1 MPRKCPPGTICIE
14 NITLIFL
21 IIVIIFCVY
30 LFNKIKSSES
40 LLYQTFNAPK
50 IESNYYRHNISQTT
64 PESVFADP
72 HTMPQRETRPFY
84 TKDTTDPR
92 GIPINVKTQGYDAP
106 FRQVG
111 ILTRNNGGET
121 ILPLMG
127 RPLQTNRDKHQFYT
141 MNDKNHM
148 IKLPISKNG
157 RSCTGEYGCDDLF
170 NGDSVYVEGY
180 KDSFKVTMYENSSPK
195 YIPFV

>member
-1 MPRKCPPGTICIE
+1 MGRKCPRGTICIE

-21 IIVIIFCVY
+21 IIIIFFAVY
-30 LFNKIKSSES
+30 LFNKIKDNKVIIMQQQRPPMVNHIQQNDS
-40 LLYQTFNAPK
+40 FPK
-50 IESNYYRHNISQTT
+50 
-64 PESVFADP
+64 SVFLDP
-72 HTMPQRETRPFY
+72 HVMPVRETRAY
-84 TKDTTDPR
+84 TKDMTDPR
-92 GIPINVKTQGYDAP
+92 GIPINIRTQGVDAP

-111 ILTRNNGGET
+111 ILTRNGNGET

-157 RSCTGEYGCDDLF
+157 RSCSAEYGCDEIF
-170 NGDSVYVEGY
+170 NGDTVYIEGY
-180 KDSFKVTMYENSSPK
+180 NDSFKATIYENNVPE
-195 YIPFV
+195 YIPFI

>member
-1 MPRKCPPGTICIE
+1 MGRKCPPGTICIE
-14 NITLIFL
+14 NIKIIFL
-21 IIVIIFCVY
+21 IIIIFFA
-30 LFNKIKSSES
+30 LFFFNKINDNKVIVM
-40 LLYQTFNAPK
+40 QQRPNVQ
-50 IESNYYRHNISQTT
+50 NIPQNNF
-64 PESVFADP
+64 PQNVFLDP
-72 HTMPQRETRPFY
+72 HVMPVRETRAY
-84 TKDTTDPR
+84 TKDMTDPR
-92 GIPINVKTQGYDAP
+92 GLPINIRTQGDDAP

-170 NGDSVYVEGY
+170 NGDTVYVEGY
-180 KDSFKVTMYENSSPK
+180 KDSFKVTMYESNVQR
-195 YIPFV
+195 YIPFL

>member
-21 IIVIIFCVY
+21 IGVVIFGVY
-30 LFNKIKSSES
+30 LYNRINDQKVVIMQQPNNIIYQKS
-40 LLYQTFNAPK
+40 N
-50 IESNYYRHNISQTT
+50 NY
-64 PESVFADP
+64 PENVFSDP
-72 HTMPQRETRPFY
+72 HVMPQRERRAFTN
-84 TKDTTDPR
+84 DMTDPR
-92 GIPINVKTQGYDAP
+92 GIPVNVKTQGVDAA

-157 RSCTGEYGCDDLF
+157 KSCTGEYGCDDLF

-180 KDSFKVTMYENSSPK
+180 KDSFKVTMYENSGMR

>member
-1 MPRKCPPGTICIE
+1 MGRKCPPGTICIE
-14 NITLIFL
+14 NITIIFL
-21 IIVIIFCVY
+21 IIVIFFAVY
-30 LFNKIKSSES
+30 LFNRIKDNKVIVM
-40 LLYQTFNAPK
+40 QQRP
-50 IESNYYRHNISQTT
+50 IIQNIPQNNNF
-64 PESVFADP
+64 PQSVFLDP
-72 HTMPQRETRPFY
+72 HVMPVRETRAY
-84 TKDTTDPR
+84 TKDMTDPR
-92 GIPINVKTQGYDAP
+92 GLPINIRTQGVDAP

-157 RSCTGEYGCDDLF
+157 RSCTGEYGCNDLF
-170 NGDSVYVEGY
+170 NGDTVYVEGY
-180 KDSFKVTMYENSSPK
+180 KDSFKVTMYESNALR

>member
-1 MPRKCPPGTICIE
+1 MGRKCPRGTICIE

-21 IIVIIFCVY
+21 IILIFFAVY
-30 LFNKIKSSES
+30 LFNKIKDNKVIIMQQRPSMVNHI
-40 LLYQTFNAPK
+40 QRNDNFPK
-50 IESNYYRHNISQTT
+50 
-64 PESVFADP
+64 SVFLDP
-72 HTMPQRETRPFY
+72 HVMPVRETSAY
-84 TKDTTDPR
+84 TKDMTDPR
-92 GIPINVKTQGYDAP
+92 GIPINIRTQGVDAP

-111 ILTRNNGGET
+111 ILTRNGNGET

-157 RSCTGEYGCDDLF
+157 RSCTGEYGCNDLF
-170 NGDSVYVEGY
+170 NGDPVYVEGY
-180 KDSFKVTMYENSSPK
+180 KDAFKVTMYESNVQR

>member
-1 MPRKCPPGTICIE
+1 MGRKCPPGTICIE
-14 NITLIFL
+14 NITIIFL
-21 IIVIIFCVY
+21 IIVIFFAVY
-30 LFNKIKSSES
+30 LFNRIKDNKVIVM
-40 LLYQTFNAPK
+40 QQRP
-50 IESNYYRHNISQTT
+50 IVQNIPQNNNF
-64 PESVFADP
+64 PQSVFLDP
-72 HTMPQRETRPFY
+72 HVMPVRETRAY
-84 TKDTTDPR
+84 TKDMTDPR
-92 GIPINVKTQGYDAP
+92 GLPINIRTQGVDAP

-157 RSCTGEYGCDDLF
+157 RSCTGEYGCNDLF
-170 NGDSVYVEGY
+170 NGDTVYVEGY
-180 KDSFKVTMYENSSPK
+180 KDSFKVTMYESNVPR

>member
-1 MPRKCPPGTICIE
+1 MGRKCPNGTICIE

-21 IIVIIFCVY
+21 IILIFFAVY
-30 LFNKIKSSES
+30 LFNQIKNNKIIIMR
-40 LLYQTFNAPK
+40 QNQPQPQH
-50 IESNYYRHNISQTT
+50 IQQPRIVPGIHNLS
-64 PESVFADP
+64 SVFLDP
-72 HTMPQRETRPFY
+72 HAMPERQRMY
-84 TKDTTDPR
+84 TKDMTDPR
-92 GIPINVKTQGYDAP
+92 GIPINVRTQGVDVP
-106 FRQVG
+106 FSQVG
-111 ILTRNNGGET
+111 ILTRNGNGET

-148 IKLPISKNG
+148 VKLPISKNG

-170 NGDSVYVEGY
+170 NGDTVYVEGY
-180 KDSFKVTMYENSSPK
+180 KDAFKVTMYESNMPR

>member
-1 MPRKCPPGTICIE
+1 MGRKCPPGTICIE
-14 NITLIFL
+14 NITIIFL
-21 IIVIIFCVY
+21 IIIIFFAVF
-30 LFNKIKSSES
+30 LFNKINDNKVIVM
-40 LLYQTFNAPK
+40 QQRPNVQ
-50 IESNYYRHNISQTT
+50 NIPQNNF
-64 PESVFADP
+64 PQNVFLDP
-72 HTMPQRETRPFY
+72 HVMPVRETRAY
-84 TKDTTDPR
+84 TKDMTDPR
-92 GIPINVKTQGYDAP
+92 GLPINIRTQGDDAP

-170 NGDSVYVEGY
+170 NGDTVYVEGY
-180 KDSFKVTMYENSSPK
+180 KDSFKVTMYESNVQR
-195 YIPFV
+195 YIPFL

>member
-21 IIVIIFCVY
+21 IGVVIFGVFLYNRIQS
-30 LFNKIKSSES
+30 NKIIVMQQPQPSNIQQQNNKSS
-40 LLYQTFNAPK
+40 F
-50 IESNYYRHNISQTT
+50 
-64 PESVFADP
+64 PESVFLDP
-72 HTMPQRETRPFY
+72 HVMPVRDRRAY
-84 TKDTTDPR
+84 TKDMTDPR
-92 GIPINVKTQGYDAP
+92 GIPINVRTQGVDAA

-111 ILTRNNGGET
+111 ILTRNGNGET

-141 MNDKNHM
+141 MNDKNNM
-148 IKLPISKNG
+148 IKLPVSKNG
-157 RSCTGEYGCDDLF
+157 KSCTGEYGCDDLY
-170 NGDSVYVEGY
+170 NGDTVYVEGY
-180 KDSFKVTMYENSSPK
+180 KDSFKVTVYENNALR

>member
-21 IIVIIFCVY
+21 IAVVIFGVY
-30 LFNKIKSSES
+30 LYNRINDQKVVVMQQPQPNNIVYQKSS
-40 LLYQTFNAPK
+40 
-50 IESNYYRHNISQTT
+50 NYPQN
-64 PESVFADP
+64 VFSDP
-72 HTMPQRETRPFY
+72 HVMPQRERRPF
-84 TKDTTDPR
+84 TKDMTDPR
-92 GIPINVKTQGYDAP
+92 GIPINIKTQGFDAE

-141 MNDKNHM
+141 MNDKNNM

-157 RSCTGEYGCDDLF
+157 KSCTGEYGCDDLF

-180 KDSFKVTMYENSSPK
+180 KDSFNVTMYENSGMR
-195 YIPFV
+195 YIPFI

>member
-1 MPRKCPPGTICIE
+1 MARKCPPGTICIE

-21 IIVIIFCVY
+21 IVVVIFGVF
-30 LFNKIKSSES
+30 LFNRMRENRVV
-40 LLYQTFNAPK
+40 LLQPK
-50 IESNYYRHNISQTT
+50 QQQQLPPKEDRY
-64 PESVFADP
+64 PESVFFNP
-72 HTMPQRETRPFY
+72 HVIPLRENRAF
-84 TKDTTDPR
+84 TKDMTDPR
-92 GIPINVKTQGYDAP
+92 GIPINIRTQGVDAP
-106 FRQVG
+106 FRQIG

-127 RPLQTNRDKHQFYT
+127 RPLQTNRNKHQFYT

-148 IKLPISKNG
+148 IKLPISING
-157 RSCTGEYGCDDLF
+157 KSCTGEYGCDDLF

-180 KDSFKVTMYENSSPK
+180 KDSFKVTMYESNLPK

>member
-1 MPRKCPPGTICIE
+1 MGRKCPRGTICIE

-21 IIVIIFCVY
+21 IIIIFFAVY
-30 LFNKIKSSES
+30 LFNKIKDNKVIIM
-40 LLYQTFNAPK
+40 QQQRPPMVNNIQQNDNFPK
-50 IESNYYRHNISQTT
+50 
-64 PESVFADP
+64 SVFLDP
-72 HTMPQRETRPFY
+72 HVMPVRETRAY
-84 TKDTTDPR
+84 TKDMTDPR
-92 GIPINVKTQGYDAP
+92 GIPINIRTQGVDAP

-111 ILTRNNGGET
+111 ILTRNGNGET

-148 IKLPISKNG
+148 IKLPISKSG

-180 KDSFKVTMYENSSPK
+180 KDAFKVTMYESNMPR

>member
-1 MPRKCPPGTICIE
+1 MP
-14 NITLIFL
+14 
-21 IIVIIFCVY
+21 V
-30 LFNKIKSSES
+30 
-40 LLYQTFNAPK
+40 
-50 IESNYYRHNISQTT
+50 
-64 PESVFADP
+64 
-72 HTMPQRETRPFY
+72 RETRAY
-84 TKDTTDPR
+84 TKDMTDPR
-92 GIPINVKTQGYDAP
+92 GLPINIRTQGVDAP
-106 FRQVG
+106 IRQVG

-170 NGDSVYVEGY
+170 NGDTVYVEGY
-180 KDSFKVTMYENSSPK
+180 KDSFKVTMYESNVPR
-195 YIPFV
+195 YIQFV

>member
-1 MPRKCPPGTICIE
+1 MGRKCPPGTICIE
-14 NITLIFL
+14 NITIIFL
-21 IIVIIFCVY
+21 IVIIFFAVY
-30 LFNKIKSSES
+30 LFNKIKDNKVIVM
-40 LLYQTFNAPK
+40 QQRP
-50 IESNYYRHNISQTT
+50 IVQNIPQNNF
-64 PESVFADP
+64 PQNVFLDP
-72 HTMPQRETRPFY
+72 HVMPVRETRAY
-84 TKDTTDPR
+84 TKDMTDPR
-92 GIPINVKTQGYDAP
+92 GLPINIRTQGVDAQ

-170 NGDSVYVEGY
+170 NGDTVYVEGY
-180 KDSFKVTMYENSSPK
+180 KDSFKVTMYESNVPR

>member
-1 MPRKCPPGTICIE
+1 MGRKCPPGTICIE
-14 NITLIFL
+14 NITIIFL
-21 IIVIIFCVY
+21 IIVIFFAVY
-30 LFNKIKSSES
+30 LFNRIKDNKVIVM
-40 LLYQTFNAPK
+40 QQRP
-50 IESNYYRHNISQTT
+50 IVQNIPQNNNF
-64 PESVFADP
+64 PQSVFLDP
-72 HTMPQRETRPFY
+72 HVMPVRETRAY
-84 TKDTTDPR
+84 TKDMTDPR
-92 GIPINVKTQGYDAP
+92 GLPINIRTQGVDAP

-170 NGDSVYVEGY
+170 NGDTVYVEGY
-180 KDSFKVTMYENSSPK
+180 KDSFKVTMYESNVAR

>member
-1 MPRKCPPGTICIE
+1 MGRKCPPGTICIE
-14 NITLIFL
+14 NITIIFL
-21 IIVIIFCVY
+21 IIVIFFAVY
-30 LFNKIKSSES
+30 LFNRIKDNKVIVM
-40 LLYQTFNAPK
+40 QQRPVVQ
-50 IESNYYRHNISQTT
+50 NIPQNNNFQQ
-64 PESVFADP
+64 SVFLDP
-72 HTMPQRETRPFY
+72 HVMPVRETRAY
-84 TKDTTDPR
+84 TKDMTDPR
-92 GIPINVKTQGYDAP
+92 GLPINIRTQGVDAP

-157 RSCTGEYGCDDLF
+157 RSCTGEYGCNDLF
-170 NGDSVYVEGY
+170 NGDAVYVEGY
-180 KDSFKVTMYENSSPK
+180 KDSFKVTMYESNVSR

>member
-21 IIVIIFCVY
+21 IIVIFLAVY
-30 LFNKIKSSES
+30 FFNKIKENHIKFSPQN
-40 LLYQTFNAPK
+40 LIPQNLIPQRINTPQN
-50 IESNYYRHNISQTT
+50 NIQG
-64 PESVFADP
+64 VFSDP
-72 HTMPQRETRPFY
+72 HIMPQRERRAF

-92 GIPINVKTQGYDAP
+92 GIPINVKTQGVDAP

-111 ILTRNNGGET
+111 ILTRGGGGET

-141 MNDKNHM
+141 MNDKNNM

-157 RSCTGEYGCDDLF
+157 KSCTEEYGCDDLF

-180 KDSFKVTMYENSSPK
+180 KDSFKVTMYENKSPT
-195 YIPFV
+195 YIPFL

>member
-1 MPRKCPPGTICIE
+1 MGRKCPPGKICIE
-14 NITLIFL
+14 NITIIFL
-21 IIVIIFCVY
+21 IIVIFFAVY
-30 LFNKIKSSES
+30 LFNRIKDNKVIVM
-40 LLYQTFNAPK
+40 QQRPVVQ
-50 IESNYYRHNISQTT
+50 NIPQNNNFQQ
-64 PESVFADP
+64 SVFLDP
-72 HTMPQRETRPFY
+72 HVMPVRETRAY
-84 TKDTTDPR
+84 TKDMTDPR
-92 GIPINVKTQGYDAP
+92 GLPINIRTQGIDAP

-157 RSCTGEYGCDDLF
+157 RSCTGEYGCNDLF
-170 NGDSVYVEGY
+170 NGDAVYVEGY
-180 KDSFKVTMYENSSPK
+180 KDSFKVTMYESNVSR